1 MVDIIQ
7 VIRSKHN
14 YLIRDLSINASFFY
28 KNLFARE
35 LNTYTAEPESIK
47 IAPV

>member
-1 MVDIIQ
+1 MGAHGGAVGFFF
-7 VIRSKHN
+7 
-14 YLIRDLSINASFFY
+14 FFY

-35 LNTYTAEPESIK
+35 LNTYTAEPESTK